1 MSLRSTDMNNFKTKV
16 SQQNLI
22 FMVNIHLQQNLHH
35 DIYNS
40 YMTDREYQHE

>member
-16 SQQNLI
+16 WQQNLI
-22 FMVNIHLQQNLHH
+22 FMVNIHLQQNLLY